1 MLYHLVIS
9 RRVHFLLLMAVLV
22 GQMGLGWLGWQ
33 LLSTTRQVLAQSN
46 IQTLA
51 SMQMQATLV
60 QLQGQLLS
68 LRTQEGK
75 GEPR

>member
-1 MLYHLVIS
+1 MLYRFVIS
-9 RRVHFLLLMAVLV
+9 RRVPVLV

-51 SMQMQATLV
+51 SMQMQATLG
-60 QLQGQLLS
+60 QLKGQLLS

-75 GEPR
+75 GEPK

>member
-1 MLYHLVIS
+1 MLYRFVIS
-9 RRVHFLLLMAVLV
+9 RRVHFLLLVAVLV

-33 LLSTTRQVLAQSN
+33 LLSTTRQGLAQSN

-51 SMQMQATLV
+51 SMQMQATLG
-60 QLQGQLLS
+60 QLKGQLLS

-75 GEPR
+75 GEPK